1 MMDVFALPLVHLSDN
16 EEPFSVSISKQQHPE
31 RQNFKYSL
39 VITTWDSP
47 TKLKYS
53 L

>member
-1 MMDVFALPLVHLSDN
+1 MMDVFALQPVHLSGN
-16 EEPFSVSISKQQHPE
+16 EGPFSVSISKQQHPE

-39 VITTWDSP
+39 VTTTWDSS